1 VGTRSIRVIKLERVL
16 ERVTMR
22 AIQVSKT
29 GGPEV
34 LELVDLPVPKPGAG
48 QVLVKVE
55 ATGVNFIDTYFRE
68 GRYAAELP
76 FVPGQEAAGTVVAL
90 GAEVVG
96 FRVGDRVA
104 WNGTRGTYAE
114 FACAPA
120 TDLLKIPEAMSFEL
134 AAAVLLQGLT
144 AHYLAFDT
152 HAIQAGETVLI
163 HAGAGGVGLLLTQ
176 MAKRCG
182 GRVLTTVSTEQKAEL
197 SRGAGADKVILYTV
211 ESFVEEVK
219 RQTDGDGLPVVYD
232 SVGKTTFEDS
242 LKCLRPRGL
251 LALYGASSG
260 AAPAIDPIRLM
271 AGSLYLTRPTLK
283 DYVRTRTELERRAA
297 DVFGWVA
304 SGELKVR
311 IGARY
316 KLEDAAPAHVDL
328 AGRKTTGKVLL
339 TL

>member
-1 VGTRSIRVIKLERVL
+1 
-16 ERVTMR
+16 MR
-22 AIQVSKT
+22 AIQIKHT

-34 LELVDLPVPKPGAG
+34 MELVELPTPRPGAG

-55 ATGVNFIDTYFRE
+55 AAGVNFIDTYLRE
-68 GRYAAELP
+68 GRYPAELP
-76 FVPGQEAAGTVVAL
+76 FTPGQEAAGTVAAL
-90 GAEVVG
+90 GDGVDG
-96 FRVGDRVA
+96 FAVGDRVA

-114 FACAPA
+114 YACAPA
-120 TDLLKIPEAMSFEL
+120 SDLLKIPDGMSFQQ

-144 AHYLAFDT
+144 AHYLSHDT
-152 HAIQAGETVLI
+152 HPIRAGETVLI

-176 MAKRCG
+176 MARRMG
-182 GRVLTTVSTEQKAEL
+182 ARVLTTVSTQQKAEL
-197 SRGAGADKVILYTV
+197 SRGAGADKVILYTT

-260 AAPAIDPIRLM
+260 PVPPMDPIRLM

-283 DYVRTRTELERRAA
+283 DYVRTRGELERRAT

-304 SGELKVR
+304 RGELHVR
-311 IGARY
+311 VGASYR
-316 KLEDAAPAHVDL
+316 LEDAAQAHRDL
-328 AGRKTTGKVLL
+328 EGRRTTGKVLL

>member
-1 VGTRSIRVIKLERVL
+1 
-16 ERVTMR
+16 MR
-22 AIQVSKT
+22 AIQVSMT

-34 LELVDLPVPKPGAG
+34 LELVELSVPVPAVG
-48 QVLVKVE
+48 QVLVKIE
-55 ATGVNFIDTYFRE
+55 AAGVNFIDTYLRE
-68 GRYAAELP
+68 GRYVVALP
-76 FVPGQEAAGTVVAL
+76 FVPGQEAAGVVAGL
-90 GAEVVG
+90 GEGVSG
-96 FRVGDRVA
+96 FKIGDRVA

-120 TDLLKIPEAMSFEL
+120 ADLLKIPDAMSFEQ

-144 AHYLAFDT
+144 AHYLSHDT

-176 MAKRCG
+176 MAKRLG
-182 GRVLTTVSTEQKAEL
+182 ARVLTTVSTEPKAEL
-197 SRGAGADKVILYTV
+197 SRGVGADKVILYTT
-211 ESFVEEVK
+211 ESFLEEVR

-260 AAPAIDPIRLM
+260 AVPAVEPIRLM

-283 DYVRTRTELERRAA
+283 DYVQTRGELERRAA

-304 SGELKVR
+304 RGELKVR
-311 IGARY
+311 IGERY
-316 KLEDAAPAHVDL
+316 KLEDAAQAHVDL
-328 AGRKTTGKVLL
+328 AARKTTGKVLL
-339 TL
+339 TF

>member
-1 VGTRSIRVIKLERVL
+1 
-16 ERVTMR
+16 MQ
-22 AIQVSKT
+22 AIQIKKT

-34 LELVDLPVPKPGAG
+34 MELVELPTPRPGTG

-55 ATGVNFIDTYFRE
+55 AAGVNFIDTYLRE
-68 GRYAAELP
+68 GRYPAELP
-76 FVPGQEAAGTVVAL
+76 FIPGQEAAGTVIAL
-90 GAEVVG
+90 GEGVSS
-96 FRVGDRVA
+96 FKVGDRVA

-120 TDLLKIPEAMSFEL
+120 SGLLKIPDAMSFEQ
-134 AAAVLLQGLT
+134 AAAVLLQGMT
-144 AHYLAFDT
+144 AHYLAYDT
-152 HAIQAGETVLI
+152 HAIRVGETVLI

-176 MAKRCG
+176 MAKRLG
-182 GRVLTTVSTEQKAEL
+182 ARVLTTVSTEKKAEL
-197 SRGAGADKVILYTV
+197 SRRAGADKVILYTT

-260 AAPAIDPIRLM
+260 AVPPFDLIRLSTL
-271 AGSLYLTRPTLK
+271 GSLYVTRPTLK
-283 DYVRTRTELERRAA
+283 DYVRTRTELERRVA

-304 SGELKVR
+304 RGELHVR
-311 IGARY
+311 VGARY
-316 KLEDAAPAHVDL
+316 RLEDAAQAHRDL
-328 AGRKTTGKVLL
+328 EGRKTTGKVLL

>member
-1 VGTRSIRVIKLERVL
+1 
-16 ERVTMR
+16 MR
-22 AIQVSKT
+22 AIQIKHT

-34 LELVDLPVPKPGAG
+34 MELVELPTPEPGTG

-55 ATGVNFIDTYFRE
+55 AAGVNFIDTYLRE
-68 GRYAAELP
+68 GRYPAELP
-76 FVPGQEAAGTVVAL
+76 FTPGQEAAGTIAAL
-90 GAEVVG
+90 GAGVSG
-96 FRVGDRVA
+96 FAVGDRVA

-120 TDLLKIPEAMSFEL
+120 SDLLMIPDKMSFQQ
-134 AAAVLLQGLT
+134 AAAVLLQGMT
-144 AHYLAFDT
+144 AHYLSHDT
-152 HAIQAGETVLI
+152 HPIRTGETVLI

-176 MAKRCG
+176 MAKRLG
-182 GRVLTTVSTEQKAEL
+182 ARVLTTVSTHQKAEL
-197 SRGAGADKVILYTV
+197 SRGAGADKVVLYTT

-260 AAPAIDPIRLM
+260 PVPPMDPIRLM

-283 DYVRTRTELERRAA
+283 DYVRTRSELERRAT

-304 SGELKVR
+304 RGELHVR
-311 IGARY
+311 VGGSYR
-316 KLEDAAPAHVDL
+316 LEEAAQAHRDL
-328 AGRKTTGKVLL
+328 EGRKTTGKVLL